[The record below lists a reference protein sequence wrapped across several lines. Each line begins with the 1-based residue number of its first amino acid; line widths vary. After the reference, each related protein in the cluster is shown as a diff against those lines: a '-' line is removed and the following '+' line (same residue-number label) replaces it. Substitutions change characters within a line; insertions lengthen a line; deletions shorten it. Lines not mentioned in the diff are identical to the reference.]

1 MGTWATTTNT
11 TTTTTTT
18 STTTTTTTTT
28 THGMTTTTWG
38 TMAAA
43 TVDSSFS
50 VTGSSSDMTSL
61 CASAN
66 LDNMVYDALNAVS
79 TITWWN
85 FVMAW
90 CPSSS
95 RRERRLQDTTQTVS
109 YQLQFAS
116 VSLANTFGDD
126 VGDSDNKE
134 TIAFAFIEAA
144 ANLNITV
151 TGVTVNDAT
160 ITDNTEI
167 PTSWVPSPK
176 LSS

>member
-1 MGTWATTTNT
+1 MG
-11 TTTTTTT
+11 
-18 STTTTTTTTT
+18 
-28 THGMTTTTWG
+28 
-38 TMAAA
+38 
-43 TVDSSFS
+43 
-50 VTGSSSDMTSL
+50 GSSSDMTSL

-126 VGDSDNKE
+126 VGDSVNKE
-134 TIAFAFIEAA
+134 TIAIAFIEAA

-167 PTSWVPSPK
+167 PTSLGSFTEIVFGNCGLCLPRI
-176 LSS
+176 LLRSSGFFIRVHFRCLNQYPHN